1 MKRYLIIKMGNEFV
15 VQAEERSVLKC
26 TSRRKAAP
34 MTVSEAND
42 LIQGAA
48 SRVSDGGAPEDAEQI
63 P

>member
-1 MKRYLIIKMGNEFV
+1 
-15 VQAEERSVLKC
+15 
-26 TSRRKAAP
+26 

>member
-34 MTVSEAND
+34 
-42 LIQGAA
+42 
-48 SRVSDGGAPEDAEQI
+48 
-63 P
+63 